1 MNSSWIL
8 TMIYGL
14 ISGLTEILPVS
25 SQAHRML
32 ILKLLG
38 ENQQSELLTLLIDLG
53 VLAALYMGCQTNI
66 VRIMRARRLA
76 QIPKSRRKR
85 PLDTKSLMDYRMLRT
100 MLVPVVIVFFFYQ
113 KLDNLVSSM
122 LVVALLLLLNGI
134 ILYIPQFLPGSNRD
148 SRTLSRIQGFLVGL
162 GGSLS
167 VIPGLSG
174 VGAAM
179 SIGSV
184 CGMDRT
190 YALNMTLMM
199 DIAVSVGIVIFDF
212 LALVSSGV
220 GVFGFGIL
228 VSYILAALAAFGAAT
243 LGIKVMR
250 MLAPNIG
257 YSLFA
262 YYCWGLAM
270 FTFILNLLA

>member
-14 ISGLTEILPVS
+14 ISGFTEILPVS

-85 PLDTKSLMDYRMLRT
+85 PLDTKSLMDFRMLRT

-113 KLDNLVSSM
+113 KLDNLVNSM

>member
-85 PLDTKSLMDYRMLRT
+85 PLDTKSLMDFRMLRT

-167 VIPGLSG
+167 MIPGLSG

>member
-85 PLDTKSLMDYRMLRT
+85 PLDTKSLMDFRMLRT

-113 KLDNLVSSM
+113 KLNNLVSSM

-148 SRTLSRIQGFLVGL
+148 SRTLSRVQGFLVGL

-167 VIPGLSG
+167 MIPGLSG

>member
-85 PLDTKSLMDYRMLRT
+85 PLDTKSLMDFRMLRT

>member
-8 TMIYGL
+8 TMVYGL

-85 PLDTKSLMDYRMLRT
+85 PLDTKSLMDFRMLRT

>member
-1 MNSSWIL
+1 MGSSWIL
-8 TMIYGL
+8 TIVYGL

-32 ILKLLG
+32 ILKFLG
-38 ENQQSELLTLLIDLG
+38 ERQPDELLTLLIDLG
-53 VLAALYMGCQTNI
+53 ILAALYVGCQTNI
-66 VRIMRARRLA
+66 VRIMRAKRLA
-76 QIPKSRRKR
+76 RIPKSRRKR
-85 PLDTKSLMDYRMLRT
+85 PLDAKSLMDFRMLRT
-100 MLVPVVIVFFFYQ
+100 MLIPIVVVFFFYQ
-113 KLDNLVSSM
+113 RLANLVSGM
-122 LVVALLLLLNGI
+122 IVVALLLLLNGV

-148 SRTLSRIQGFLVGL
+148 SRTLSRVEGLLMGL
-162 GGSLS
+162 GGAVS

-174 VGAAM
+174 VGTAV
-179 SIGSV
+179 SVGSV

-199 DIAVSVGIVIFDF
+199 DIGVSAGFVIFDF
-212 LALVSSGV
+212 LGLISAGV
-220 GVFGFGIL
+220 AGLGFGIL
-228 VSYILAALAAFGAAT
+228 VSYILAALAAFAAAT

-250 MLAPNIG
+250 FLADNLG
-257 YSLFA
+257 YSFFA

>member
-85 PLDTKSLMDYRMLRT
+85 PLDTKSLMDFRMLRT

-148 SRTLSRIQGFLVGL
+148 SRTLSRVQGFLVGL

-167 VIPGLSG
+167 MIPGLSG

>member
-85 PLDTKSLMDYRMLRT
+85 PLDTKSLMDFRMLRT

-122 LVVALLLLLNGI
+122 LVVALLLLLNGV

>member
-1 MNSSWIL
+1 MDSNWIL
-8 TMIYGL
+8 TMVYGL

-32 ILKLLG
+32 ILKFLG
-38 ENQQSELLTLLIDLG
+38 ENRQPELLTLLIDLG
-53 VLAALYMGCQTNI
+53 ILAALYVGCQTNI

-76 QIPKSRRKR
+76 RIPKARRKR
-85 PLDTKSLMDYRMLRT
+85 PLDTRSLMDFRMLRT
-100 MLVPVVIVFFFYQ
+100 MLIPIIVVFFFNQ
-113 KLDNLVSSM
+113 KLENLVSSM
-122 LVVALLLLLNGI
+122 LVIALLLLLNGI

-148 SRTLSRIQGFLVGL
+148 SRTLSRVEGLLMGL
-162 GGSLS
+162 GGAVS

-174 VGAAM
+174 VGTAV
-179 SIGSV
+179 SVGSV
-184 CGMDRT
+184 CGIDRT

-199 DIAVSVGIVIFDF
+199 DIAVDVGFVIFDF
-212 LALVSSGV
+212 LGLVSAGIGGLS
-220 GVFGFGIL
+220 FGIL

-250 MLAPNIG
+250 ALAANLG
-257 YSLFA
+257 YSCFA

>member
-85 PLDTKSLMDYRMLRT
+85 PLDTKSLMDFRMLRT

-113 KLDNLVSSM
+113 KLDNLVCSM

-250 MLAPNIG
+250 MLALNIG